1 MTPTESNAEKAS
13 AESAGE
19 YKSAGEQS
27 VPNFER
33 VLRVQ
38 EQDVDRM
45 GLAIAPMYARWM
57 EETEYGFLRSRGLSV
72 SMTDARGRYGFPRT
86 HVEWEIRSAA
96 RRGDELRVRLWLG
109 ETDGKRLEYRFQLD
123 RKEVVSGASEPAVWE
138 RCATGHFVMCCA
150 RFPAEAMPYAI
161 PIPESVLEQLGL
173 EEG

>member
-1 MTPTESNAEKAS
+1 MTPTDSIAEKAS
-13 AESAGE
+13 A
-19 YKSAGEQS
+19 KSAGEQS
-27 VPNFER
+27 APNFER

-72 SMTDARGRYGFPRT
+72 TMTDARGRYGFPRT
-86 HVEWEIRSAA
+86 HVEWEIKSAA
-96 RRGDELRVRLWLG
+96 GRDDELRVQLWLG
-109 ETDGKRLEYRFQLD
+109 KTDGKVLEYRFQID
-123 RKEVVSGASEPAVWE
+123 RRSTISEIAATVSWEPCCLG
-138 RCATGHFVMCCA
+138 RFVMCCA

-161 PIPESVLEQLGL
+161 PIPEGVLERLGL